1 MMNIMNIKLNR
12 MSKNPMIQVMVL
24 LVWIAKA
31 YKIKSRELKMNTT
44 TSKSVLGQM
53 PAPSAAPSAPT
64 TSTKTLATWMLAAG
78 VAALVVVT
86 DHLIDDWAETHVIA
100 AWMALWAVAVVA
112 IAALRGVSRLLAQAV
127 MANLDTWS
135 ANLARN
141 RADQRLWAMAQ
152 TDSRLMTELQT
163 AMDRAE
169 NTSAPAADL
178 TTYMT
183 RRAARMVNS
192 RMYYI

>member
-12 MSKNPMIQVMVL
+12 MSKNPMIQTMVL

-31 YKIKSRELKMNTT
+31 YKIKSRELTMNTT
-44 TSKSVLGQM
+44 TAKSVLGQM
-53 PAPSAAPSAPT
+53 PAPSAAPPAPT
-64 TSTKTLATWMLAAG
+64 TSTKTLATWLLAAG

-112 IAALRGVSRLLAQAV
+112 IAALRGVSRVLAQAV

-135 ANLARN
+135 ANLAHN

-169 NTSAPAADL
+169 NASVSAPDL
-178 TTYMT
+178 TTYMS

>member
-1 MMNIMNIKLNR
+1 MNIMNIKLNR

-112 IAALRGVSRLLAQAV
+112 
-127 MANLDTWS
+127 
-135 ANLARN
+135 
-141 RADQRLWAMAQ
+141 MAQ

-178 TTYMT
+178 TTYMS

>member
-1 MMNIMNIKLNR
+1 MNIMNIKLNR

-24 LVWIAKA
+24 LVWTAKA
-31 YKIKSRELKMNTT
+31 YKTKSRELKMNTT

-53 PAPSAAPSAPT
+53 PSPTAAQGAAT
-64 TSTKTLATWMLAAG
+64 TGAKTLATLMLAAG
-78 VAALVVVT
+78 VAALVVMA

-169 NTSAPAADL
+169 NTAAPAADL
-178 TTYMT
+178 TTYMS

>member
-1 MMNIMNIKLNR
+1 MNIMNIKLNR

-152 TDSRLMTELQT
+152 TDSRLMNELQR

-178 TTYMT
+178 TTYMSH
-183 RRAARMVNS
+183 RAARMVNS

>member
-1 MMNIMNIKLNR
+1 MNIMNIKLNR
-12 MSKNPMIQVMVL
+12 MGKNPMIQVMVL
-24 LVWIAKA
+24 LVWTAKA
-31 YKIKSRELKMNTT
+31 YKTKSRELKMNTT

-53 PAPSAAPSAPT
+53 PSPTAAQGVAT
-64 TSTKTLATWMLAAG
+64 TGAKTLATLMLAAG
-78 VAALVVVT
+78 VAALVVMA

-169 NTSAPAADL
+169 NTAAPAADL
-178 TTYMT
+178 TTYMS

>member
-1 MMNIMNIKLNR
+1 MNIMNIKLNR
-12 MSKNPMIQVMVL
+12 MGKNPMIQVMVL
-24 LVWIAKA
+24 LVWTAKA
-31 YKIKSRELKMNTT
+31 YKTKSRELKMNTT

-53 PAPSAAPSAPT
+53 PSPTAAQGVAT
-64 TSTKTLATWMLAAG
+64 TGAKTLATLMLAAG
-78 VAALVVVT
+78 VAALVVMA

-127 MANLDTWS
+127 MANLDSWS

-169 NTSAPAADL
+169 NTAAPAADL
-178 TTYMT
+178 TTYMS